1 MSWRDV
7 FVGIVSG
14 FVASIL
20 VWVWQLL
27 LRPRVK
33 AAPTVLV
40 HNGKLSLKI
49 VNETRLFRSIV
60 DVDLALYFVSHP
72 NRDNGNNIADF
83 EEVAIKRKKILAL
96 RQRALF
102 WNREQGAWV
111 IRGLECFDKTIHE
124 GDYIRLQIVA
134 SETLFGFRRVFT
146 FDYDKSKLEDG
157 LDFERG
163 RSLKIRK
170 A

>member
-1 MSWRDV
+1 MSWRDI

-27 LRPRVK
+27 LRPVVR

-49 VNETRLFRSIV
+49 VNKTVFRPIV
-60 DVDLALYFVSHP
+60 DIDLALSFVSHP
-72 NRDNGNNIADF
+72 NRENGDNIADF
-83 EEVAIKRKKILAL
+83 EVIRIKRNKILAMK
-96 RQRALF
+96 QRGLCHDK
-102 WNREQGAWV
+102 EQGAWV
-111 IRGLECFDKTIHE
+111 IPGLDPFTKDVRD
-124 GDYIRLQIVA
+124 GDYIRLQVVA
-134 SETLFGFRRVFT
+134 SETWFGFRRVFT

-157 LDFERG
+157 LGFERG